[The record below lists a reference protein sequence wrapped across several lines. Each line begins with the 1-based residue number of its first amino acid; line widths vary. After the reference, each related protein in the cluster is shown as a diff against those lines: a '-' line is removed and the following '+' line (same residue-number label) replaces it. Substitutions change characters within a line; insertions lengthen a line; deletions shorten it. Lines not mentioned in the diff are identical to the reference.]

1 MARISAKVAGF
12 ALIVLSIGF
21 NTWRYPAVREMV
33 GASPCV
39 SESNELSPTA
49 LIRGPES
56 PLEPRHG
63 TAPTVALKASRV
75 EPCDSPP
82 AGRTDIVP
90 AKRDSPEPTECNGRP
105 DRQASPSTASVAA
118 GGPADTFAL
127 GTAKRLVPV
136 GRLVPVVRPVQTAG
150 HAADR
155 PPAEPPAFNAQ
166 VIRLPPIGSTASD
179 AARQGLRPFPSAV
192 IPIYPTTGY

>member
-63 TAPTVALKASRV
+63 TAPTVALRRRASNRAILRRRA
-75 EPCDSPP
+75 EPTSCRPNGIAPSRQSAT
-82 AGRTDIVP
+82 AGRI
-90 AKRDSPEPTECNGRP
+90 AKRHRRRRRSRP
-105 DRQASPSTASVAA
+105 
-118 GGPADTFAL
+118 
-127 GTAKRLVPV
+127 
-136 GRLVPVVRPVQTAG
+136 
-150 HAADR
+150 ADR
-155 PPAEPPAFNAQ
+155 PTRSRWGLQNAWFRLAVWSRWFVRFRRLVTRRTGPPPS
-166 VIRLPPIGSTASD
+166 RLLSMHK
-179 AARQGLRPFPSAV
+179 
-192 IPIYPTTGY
+192 